1 MRQPPHY
8 IVGIAG
14 AAGAG
19 KTTVAN
25 RIAERLKIIRAG
37 VNVVR
42 TKFAAPIREMLQVVG
57 VEKGDG
63 PGEIAH
69 DLFRDAAQQLGQWFR
84 DRDPDFWVNIVKQH
98 VAGLSAPSLVLI
110 DDTRHENEAAM
121 CDLVVKLYTC
131 RGTTLTDEQTMHP
144 SETGWANLPC
154 DLSYDNDDPQDVDD
168 IAAGV
173 THRALAEMRQNKG
186 A

>member
-8 IVGIAG
+8 IVGITG

-25 RIAERLKIIRAG
+25 RIAEQLKITRAG

-63 PGEIAH
+63 PGEFSH
-69 DLFRDAAQQLGQWFR
+69 ELFRDAAQQLGQWFR
-84 DRDPDFWVNIVKQH
+84 NREPDFWVNIVKQH
-98 VAGLSAPSLVLI
+98 VAGLSAPSLVLL
-110 DDTRHENEAAM
+110 DDCRHENEAAM

-131 RGTTLTDEQTMHP
+131 RGTTLTDEQTLHP
-144 SETGWANLPC
+144 SEQGWANLPC
-154 DLSYDNDDPQDVDD
+154 DRSYDNDDPQDVDA
-168 IAAGV
+168 IAKDV
-173 THRALAEMRQNKG
+173 VELAIRGIRQ
-186 A
+186 